1 MTESQETRPSIKGG
15 FMSLEQLRSEPHR
28 SPEPARPAAPPT
40 DVALLP
46 ALQVLLLDPALW
58 RESLDK
64 YARATGLAVALSDA
78 QGALLGACLNPQP
91 TWQLLQSRRAAGV
104 FPSQEGCPFSLP
116 LNPPCT
122 CVADA
127 LSKAHVVLARDRT
140 RLVHVAVPLILDG
153 QPLGAVLA
161 GQVFNQY
168 PEQAVLERIAKQLDL
183 PPSRVWQQARLEYPV
198 KQDTL
203 HVYADLLEH
212 LSQTFLQTRYAT
224 IQEAERLSTMQ
235 RLQETSTRLISEGRI
250 DTLLGELLSAA
261 IAVTHADRGTL
272 QLLDSDTG
280 ELRLQT
286 WQGVDRSFVAFFE
299 RVQVLHSASACSPAL
314 QTGRRVVV
322 SDIAASELIAA
333 DPSSVEVF
341 RRAGI
346 RALQSTPLL
355 SRSGRLLGLLS
366 SYWDR
371 PYQPAAHELHL
382 LDVLARQATD
392 LIESSQ
398 AEEALQAL
406 HTALEQAHDDLSR
419 EMREQQHATLG
430 AHVRVR
436 QRLEAQLRQTQ
447 KMEALGTLAGGIAHE
462 FNNILAGLLGFATLL
477 HREVPPE
484 SRAGFYVQQVRQA
497 GTRAKELVQQI
508 LTFSRAESLERQ
520 PLQLDQVVQ
529 EALTL
534 LRASLPS
541 TVDIQYHVSE
551 PGVMVQANRTQLHEV
566 IMNLG
571 ANADHAMRQ
580 SGGRLTVRVDPIE
593 VDAAFATAHP
603 PLSPGRYVCLR
614 VDDTGRGMTPKVM
627 TRIFEPF
634 FTTKPTGA
642 GAGMGLAIVHGIITS
657 HEGVVTVESSQ
668 SAGTRFAIYL
678 PAVDPSVTQVA
689 APALPMPQGKGRVL
703 LVDDE
708 ETVAL
713 AMQFLLE
720 SLGYDVVVHTSS
732 PDALKAFRT
741 DPDRFD
747 VVITDQTMPQMTGED
762 FIHALRRL
770 RPELPVI
777 LCTGFSHVMDAKKA
791 QSLGQV
797 TFLMKP
803 VDTYE
808 LGVVLQQ
815 LLVHQS
821 KSP

>member
-1 MTESQETRPSIKGG
+1 
-15 FMSLEQLRSEPHR
+15 
-28 SPEPARPAAPPT
+28 
-40 DVALLP
+40 
-46 ALQVLLLDPALW
+46 
-58 RESLDK
+58 
-64 YARATGLAVALSDA
+64 
-78 QGALLGACLNPQP
+78 
-91 TWQLLQSRRAAGV
+91 
-104 FPSQEGCPFSLP
+104 
-116 LNPPCT
+116 
-122 CVADA
+122 
-127 LSKAHVVLARDRT
+127 
-140 RLVHVAVPLILDG
+140 VPLILEG

-203 HVYADLLEH
+203 RVYADLLAH

-224 IQEAERLSTMQ
+224 LQEAERLSAMQ

-250 DTLLGELLSAA
+250 DTLLGELLSAVL
-261 IAVTHADRGTL
+261 AVTHADRGTL

-299 RVQVLHSASACSPAL
+299 RVQVPCASACGAAL

-322 SDIAASELIAA
+322 SDMAASELIAA
-333 DPSSVEVF
+333 DPSSAEVF

-366 SYWDR
+366 SYWNR
-371 PYQPAAHELHL
+371 PYQPAVHELHL
-382 LDVLARQATD
+382 LDVLARQAAD
-392 LIESSQ
+392 LIESSE

-406 HTALEQAHDDLSR
+406 HTALEQAHNDLSR

-430 AHVRVR
+430 AHIRVR

-462 FNNILAGLLGFATLL
+462 FNNILAGLLGFATML
-477 HREVPPE
+477 HREVPPK
-484 SRAGFYVQQVRQA
+484 SRAGFYVQQVHQA

-520 PLQLDQVVQ
+520 PLALDQVVQ

-571 ANADHAMRQ
+571 ANADHAMRE
-580 SGGRLTVRVDPIE
+580 SGGRLTVRVDPVE

-603 PLSPGRYVCLR
+603 PLSPGRHVCLM
-614 VDDTGRGMTPKVM
+614 VDDTGRGMPPEVIG
-627 TRIFEPF
+627 RIFEPF

-668 SAGTRFAIYL
+668 GAGTRFAIYL

-689 APALPMPQGKGRVL
+689 APELPVPQGKGRVL

-713 AMQFLLE
+713 AMRFLLE

-732 PDALKAFRT
+732 RDALEAFRT
-741 DPDRFD
+741 NPDRFD

-762 FIHALRRL
+762 FIHALHRL

-791 QSLGQV
+791 QTLGQV

-803 VDTYE
+803 VDEYE
-808 LGVVLQQ
+808 LGVLLQQ
-815 LLVHQS
+815 LLVRRS
-821 KSP
+821 KFP

>member
-1 MTESQETRPSIKGG
+1 MTETPEVWPSTREGLL
-15 FMSLEQLRSEPHR
+15 SLEQLGPEPHR
-28 SPEPARPAAPPT
+28 SPDPARPAAPPT
-40 DVALLP
+40 DVALPP
-46 ALQVLLLDPALW
+46 ALRILLLDPALW

-64 YARATGLAVALSDA
+64 YARATGLAVALSDT

-91 TWQLLQSRRAAGV
+91 TWQLLQTQRAAGV
-104 FPSQEGCPFSLP
+104 FPSQRGCSFSLP

-127 LSKAHVVLARDRT
+127 LSKAQVVLARDRT
-140 RLVHVAVPLILDG
+140 GLVHVAVPLILDG

-161 GQVFNQY
+161 GQVFDRY
-168 PEQAVLERIAKQLDL
+168 PEQVVLEQIAKQLDL
-183 PPSRVWQQARLEYPV
+183 PPSRVWQQARLEYPI
-198 KQDTL
+198 KQATL
-203 HVYADLLEH
+203 RVYADLLEH
-212 LSQTFLQTRYAT
+212 LSQTLLQTRYAT
-224 IQEAERLSTMQ
+224 IQEAERLSDMQ
-235 RLQETSTRLISEGRI
+235 RLQETSMRLISEGRI
-250 DTLLGELLSAA
+250 DGLLGELLSAA

-272 QLLDSDTG
+272 QLLDSETG

-286 WQGVDRSFVAFFE
+286 WQGVDRSFVDFFA
-299 RVQVLHSASACSPAL
+299 RVQVHSASACGAAL

-366 SYWDR
+366 SHWDR
-371 PYQPAAHELHL
+371 PYQPAEHELHL
-382 LDVLARQATD
+382 LDVLVRQAAD
-392 LIESSQ
+392 LIESSE
-398 AEEALQAL
+398 AEEALQAFN
-406 HTALEQAHDDLSR
+406 TALEQAHDNLSR
-419 EMREQQHATLG
+419 EMREQQHATLD

-520 PLQLDQVVQ
+520 PLELDRVVQ

-566 IMNLG
+566 IVNLG

-580 SGGRLTVRVDPIE
+580 SGGRLTVRVDPVE

-603 PLSPGRYVCLR
+603 PLAPGRHVCLR
-614 VDDTGRGMTPKVM
+614 VDDTGSGMPAKVM
-627 TRIFEPF
+627 GRIFEPF
-634 FTTKPTGA
+634 FTTKPAGA
-642 GAGMGLAIVHGIITS
+642 GTGMGLAIVHGIITS
-657 HEGVVTVESSQ
+657 HEGAVTVESSQ
-668 SAGTRFAIYL
+668 GAGTRFAIYL

-689 APALPMPQGKGRVL
+689 APVLPMPQGKGRVL

-720 SLGYDVVVHTSS
+720 SLGYDVGVHTRS
-732 PDALKAFRT
+732 PDALEAFRS

-747 VVITDQTMPQMTGED
+747 LVITDQTMPQMTGED
-762 FIHALRRL
+762 LIRALRRL

-777 LCTGFSHVMDAKKA
+777 LCTGFSYVMDAKKA
-791 QSLGQV
+791 QALGQV

-803 VDTYE
+803 VDAYE
-808 LGVVLQQ
+808 LGVLLQQ
-815 LLVHQS
+815 LLVRQS
-821 KSP
+821 KFP